1 MSFKLRSKNQVQ
13 TTENK
18 TVKHDRTFLWT
29 FEEHLKPK
37 KKRFNLKTFDNQHEK
52 KLISCDIHK
61 RHNCNFQ

>member
-37 KKRFNLKTFDNQHEK
+37 KKRFNFKAFDNQHEK
-52 KLISCDIHK
+52 KINIL
-61 RHNCNFQ
+61 